1 VRIVGEVLDWVGHSP
16 EKLKA
21 MREHLDELKRTGAVE
36 IDD

>member
-1 VRIVGEVLDWVGHSP
+1 VGHSP

-21 MREHLDELKRTGAVE
+21 MRERLDELRRTGENE